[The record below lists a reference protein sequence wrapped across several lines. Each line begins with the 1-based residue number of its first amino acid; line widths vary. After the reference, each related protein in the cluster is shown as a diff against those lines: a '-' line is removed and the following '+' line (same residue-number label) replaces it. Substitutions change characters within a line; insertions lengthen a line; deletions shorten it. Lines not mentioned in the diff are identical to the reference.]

1 MGLTQDELAY
11 RVGIG
16 RQALSAI
23 ENGGAFKAQ
32 TLERLVSALDVS
44 EKYIMRGEAKDTKAE
59 MISEAVDVLSD
70 MTESQILQFIVMM
83 KAIKNM
89 PVSI

>member
-1 MGLTQDELAY
+1 
-11 RVGIG
+11 
-16 RQALSAI
+16 
-23 ENGGAFKAQ
+23 
-32 TLERLVSALDVS
+32 
-44 EKYIMRGEAKDTKAE
+44 MRGEAKDTKAE

>member
-1 MGLTQDELAY
+1 
-11 RVGIG
+11 
-16 RQALSAI
+16 
-23 ENGGAFKAQ
+23 
-32 TLERLVSALDVS
+32 
-44 EKYIMRGEAKDTKAE
+44 